1 MVLINFCHWSTN
13 TNISCDKISS
23 DGYEVE
29 NLISSDPYKKRKGYL
44 AERFIKLPIN
54 ITLHFPCPIS
64 IWRIVIDPVVGSQK
78 SSSIGVFAPAFGTA
92 PAQKEAIQEKQNN
105 VSKSSELPNSIQ
117 PQTFSGRSTETFVSR
132 ISMTSPGKMCFYDSQ
147 FRARK
152 PYSVEGFNSLDHYSF
167 VSELRHIRQ
176 VYCTRNITIRIYQ
189 TFQGS
194 VGAIK
199 SIEIWGQPLASCP
212 KDFQNNLYKV
222 YMEQTNLIRPNSI
235 FTKSDNSSTRGKDDD
250 VATAK
255 SNSLNLYPE
264 RRKIQDIDIPEDF
277 VDPISCEIMVIPM
290 LLPCG
295 RNIDK
300 STLDRFVSVEETWG
314 RAPSDPFTNVLFSSD
329 SYPIPN
335 DGLKGR
341 IDQFLFSNKN
351 SVKLQ
356 SVPRTV
362 ATIYQ
367 KQKTC
372 KRKQPLSNR
381 ADSGDQLSDKELN
394 GSMAKKISLQ
404 VNENILGR
412 SNLTASSTLPTTN
425 SKKTEII
432 SKQET
437 RTIGN
442 SHEQLL
448 QNSLDSA
455 LSNVLG
461 SFPSFTKGKSYSE
474 CGKFGLKCSHCHLEL
489 SEDIVQYKLP
499 CTHIICRD
507 CLTKTNINR
516 TSILCQTCGTTSEKK
531 LIERQHPNP

>member
-1 MVLINFCHWSTN
+1 MVLINFCHWSTK

-29 NLISSDPYKKRKGYL
+29 NLISSDPSKKRKGYL

-54 ITLHFPCPIS
+54 ITFHFPCPIS

-78 SSSIGVFAPAFGTA
+78 SSSIGVFAPASDTA
-92 PAQKEAIQEKQNN
+92 PAQKEASQEKQNN
-105 VSKSSELPNSIQ
+105 ISKSSELSNTIQ
-117 PQTFSGRSTETFVSR
+117 PRTFSGRSMETFVSR

-152 PYSVEGFNSLDHYSF
+152 PYSAEGFNSLDHYSF

-189 TFQGS
+189 TFHGS

-222 YMEQTNLIRPNSI
+222 YMEQTNLIRPNHI
-235 FTKSDNSSTRGKDDD
+235 FPNSDNFSTTDKDDVVITD
-250 VATAK
+250 V
-255 SNSLNLYPE
+255 SNSSNLYPE
-264 RRKIQDIDIPEDF
+264 RRKIQDVDIPEDF

-300 STLDRFVSVEETWG
+300 STLDRFVSIEETWG
-314 RAPSDPFTNVLFSSD
+314 RAPSDPFTNVLFNSD

-367 KQKTC
+367 KQKPC
-372 KRKQPLSNR
+372 KRKQPLNNH
-381 ADSGDQLSDKELN
+381 ADSGDQHSNNELN
-394 GSMAKKISLQ
+394 GSMPKKISLR

-412 SNLTASSTLPTTN
+412 SNLTASPTLTTN
-425 SKKTEII
+425 SKKYEII
-432 SKQET
+432 STQET

-461 SFPSFTKGKSYSE
+461 SFPSFTKGKSTSEYSE
-474 CGKFGLKCSHCHLEL
+474 LELKCSHCKLEL
-489 SEDIVQYKLP
+489 SEDVVQYKLP
-499 CTHIICRD
+499 CTHIICRG
-507 CLTKTNINR
+507 CLTKTNIKR

-531 LIERQHPNP
+531 LIERQHPNS